1 MEKPTPRN
9 NGRTTDGRFGKGNAG
24 RPKGARHKTTIAIQ
38 SLLEGEAEALTRK
51 AVEMALSGDSTAL
64 KLCLDRIAPPRKDR
78 PIRIDLPQAS
88 NAQETVALSETILRQ
103 VAEGELTPLE
113 AQPVMAMVEQ
123 YRRIMETAELE
134 QRISELERASR

>member
-1 MEKPTPRN
+1 MLDIRN
-9 NGRTTDGRFGKGNAG
+9 NGRSTDGRFGKGNAG
-24 RPKGARHKTTIAIQ
+24 RPRGARNKATQAVEA
-38 SLLEGEAEALTRK
+38 LLEGEAEGLTRK
-51 AVEMALSGDSTAL
+51 VVELALGGDVTAL

-78 PIRIDLPQAS
+78 PICIDLPQAS
-88 NAQETVALSETILRQ
+88 NAQETVALSEAILRQ
-103 VAEGELTPLE
+103 VAQGELTPLE

>member
-1 MEKPTPRN
+1 MLDIRN
-9 NGRTTDGRFGKGNAG
+9 NGRSTDGRFGKGNAG
-24 RPKGARHKTTIAIQ
+24 RPRGARNKATQAVEV
-38 SLLEGEAEALTRK
+38 LLEGEAEGLTRK
-51 AVEMALSGDSTAL
+51 AVELALGGDVTAL

-78 PIRIDLPQAS
+78 PICIDLPQAS
-88 NAQETVALSETILRQ
+88 NAQETVALSEAILRQ
-103 VAEGELTPLE
+103 VAQGELTPLE

>member
-1 MEKPTPRN
+1 MPHTRN
-9 NGRTTDGRFGKGNAG
+9 NGRSTDGRFGKGNAG
-24 RPKGARHKTTIAIQ
+24 RPRGARNKATQAIEA
-38 SLLEGEAEALTRK
+38 LLEGEAEGLTRK
-51 AVEMALSGDSTAL
+51 AVELALGGDVTAL

-88 NAQETVALSETILRQ
+88 NAQETVALSEAILRQ
-103 VAEGELTPLE
+103 VAQGELTPLE

-134 QRISELERASR
+134 HRISELERASR